1 MAMVLTDGCGGPLV
15 ATIESAAT
23 ARTRAAS
30 GRGRSAA
37 GARSRRARSASR
49 ARRGSRR
56 ARSAES
62 GPDRYLSD
70 RVCEE
75 IGERCR
81 ERAVAVRARVVS
93 ADRDPTDVRDS
104 ENLTQNFPEGLCR
117 RTVDGGERDR
127 GELARVDHIHVDVDP
142 ERAAA

>member
-1 MAMVLTDGCGGPLV
+1 MNEGQSGF
-15 ATIESAAT
+15 
-23 ARTRAAS
+23 RTWS
-30 GRGRSAA
+30 A
-37 GARSRRARSASR
+37 GARSRPARAASR
-49 ARRGSRR
+49 ARRGSLR
-56 ARSAES
+56 ARSAEA

-70 RVCEE
+70 RVREE
-75 IGERCR
+75 IGERSR

-104 ENLTQNFPEGLCR
+104 ENLTQSFPEGLCR

-127 GELARVDHIHVDVDP
+127 GELARVDHIHVDVHP